1 MKSLFTLIILITS
14 IQFSNFYGQK
24 DFKVVFL
31 IDRVYEKGMLNTLL
45 EQMKALNFIGEEYV
59 QFKMISN
66 AENTIKLNHRYDD
79 GKDVRDCEVIGMP
92 GVRCDPCNRLEEE
105 KKKGKT
111 AVFAVTSDSDNG
123 VCNMGLDDYSAISQD
138 EDLSK
143 LIKNEK
149 KKAKKTKESYTVIIW
164 IPSNETVSFNLTADN
179 SSLKVD
185 FGTIVNL
192 LAQTTSKDRVP
203 VIIKVNNDLISQCKE
218 TGSTKIN
225 RDEALSFQIEIT
237 ESTTV
242 SLKGKGCDNEK
253 TLTFEVN
260 EDCNAIKK
268 VEHDVTYISKSDG
281 KPLGKIVL
289 STIALD
295 GIECTEIRFIDDSKY
310 LFILNKQCGVREYK
324 LELEDI
330 ETHKLF
336 SFILRKSFDQSI
348 KHLNT
353 EDQKDKIVY
362 EVNSFDLKGKGVFEE
377 RTVSDPTKKE
387 AKYKM
392 RIVPTEAVKAN
403 LKLNGKESNW
413 VTVKFQ
419 KCN

>member
-31 IDRVYEKGMLNTLL
+31 IDQVYDKGKLNTLL
-45 EQMKALNFIGEEYV
+45 ESMTALNFIGEEYV

-66 AENTIKLNHRYDD
+66 AENTIKLNHNYDD
-79 GKDVRDCEVIGMP
+79 GKDERDCEVIGMP
-92 GVRCDPCNRLEEE
+92 GVRCDPCNRLAEE
-105 KKKGKT
+105 KKKGKSV
-111 AVFAVTSDSDNG
+111 VFAVTSDSDNG

-149 KKAKKTKESYTVIIW
+149 KKAKKGKVPYTVIIW
-164 IPSNETVSFNLTADN
+164 IPSNENVSFDLTADN
-179 SSLKVD
+179 SSSKVD

-192 LAQTTSKDRVP
+192 FAKTTSKDRVP
-203 VIIKVNNDLISQCKE
+203 VIIKVNNDLIPECKE
-218 TGSTKIN
+218 TGFTKFN
-225 RDEALSFQIEIT
+225 RDETLSFPIEIT

-260 EDCNAIKK
+260 ENCNEIRD
-268 VEHDVTYISKSDG
+268 VEHDVTYNSKVKG
-281 KPLGKIVL
+281 PLGKKVPA
-289 STIALD
+289 TIALD
-295 GIECTEIRFIDDSKY
+295 GIECTEIELVDGKLY
-310 LFILNKQCGVREYK
+310 LIVLNKQCGVREYK
-324 LELEDI
+324 AELEDI
-330 ETHKLF
+330 ETHKQF
-336 SFILRKSFDQSI
+336 SFILRKSIDQSSI
-348 KHLNT
+348 HLYT
-353 EDQKDKIVY
+353 EDQKDKMVY
-362 EVNSFDLKGKGVFEE
+362 VLNHNDLKAKGVFDE
-377 RTVSDPTKKE
+377 RTVSDPTKTE

-403 LKLNGKESNW
+403 LNLNGKESNW

>member
-92 GVRCDPCNRLEEE
+92 GVRCDPCNRLAEE
-105 KKKGKT
+105 KKKGKSV
-111 AVFAVTSDSDNG
+111 VFAVTSDSDNG

-260 EDCNAIKK
+260 ENCNEIEK
-268 VEHDVTYISKSDG
+268 VEHDVTYNSKAEG
-281 KPLGKIVL
+281 TLGKIVPA
-289 STIALD
+289 TIALD
-295 GIECTEIRFIDDSKY
+295 GIECTEIKFIDNSKY
-310 LFILNKQCGVREYK
+310 LIILNKQCGVREYK
-324 LELEDI
+324 VELEDI
-330 ETHKLF
+330 ETHKQF
-336 SFILRKSFDQSI
+336 SFILRKSIDQSI